1 MAPSPQRRWLTALR
15 WSGTVAMVA
24 WVGWRLAVEWEQA
37 TVPAL
42 RPMPWELGVAAVT
55 GAAALVGL
63 ALLYVAGLA
72 ALGLP
77 VRGRVAWHLRTWL
90 QGYVYRYV
98 PGKVM
103 LVVERARLGERAG
116 IPKATSLVLV
126 LWETLLLLAG
136 ACVLAGVGV
145 GFVPLGAAAPPAL
158 VVAAAVSSIGLVLC
172 FPLGLRALAR
182 VSGGAR
188 RRLPP
193 ALLAVP
199 ARTQAALVLGYAGV
213 WALLGG
219 SFALSCRAFEGGQAA
234 GVAVAFWFVVSY
246 VAGLVLAVTP
256 AGLGVREGLLVVG
269 LSGVFPAAAGLA
281 FALVSRVLM
290 TLVEGAL
297 VLVALRARPPVIP
310 GGDPPTIGAP
320 PAE

>member
-1 MAPSPQRRWLTALR
+1 
-15 WSGTVAMVA
+15 MVA
-24 WVGWRLAVEWEQA
+24 WVGWRLAGEWEQA
-37 TVPAL
+37 TLPAL
-42 RPMPWELGVAAVT
+42 RPQPWELG
-55 GAAALVGL
+55 AAALSGAGALLGL

-77 VRGRVAWHLRTWL
+77 VRGQVAWHLRTWL
-90 QGYVYRYV
+90 QGYAYRYV

-103 LVVERARLGERAG
+103 LVVERARLGEQVG
-116 IPKATSLVLV
+116 IPRATSVVLV

-136 ACVLAGVGV
+136 ACVLVGVGV

-158 VVAAAVSSIGLVLC
+158 VGAVTVGSIGLVFA
-172 FPLGLRALAR
+172 FPLALRTLAR
-182 VSGGAR
+182 VSAAAR

-213 WALLGG
+213 WALLGA
-219 SFALSCRAFEGGQAA
+219 SFSLSCRAFEGGQDA
-234 GVAVAFWFVVSY
+234 GLAVAFWFVLSY

-269 LSGVFPAAAGLA
+269 LSGVFPASAGLA

-290 TLVEGAL
+290 TGVEAAL
-297 VLVALRARPPVIP
+297 VLVALRVRPPP
-310 GGDPPTIGAP
+310 TRAAPPATIGAP